1 MSHSSRGKDAVFN
14 AVLYKEPFWLAL
26 SHWADHFSS
35 VATHIAPA
43 AAVIDRGWNGFRDL
57 LLPYAETEQFVRRA
71 IAAVSRQHIIL
82 RFGGDFAS
90 DILEYNSLI
99 AELVARSKV
108 FPPNQDIASLVVL
121 LLLHYRETVS
131 GGTGFKYLY
140 GSLKAL
146 PDLTIQNGLSYQFYE
161 LAQFVNIQILR

>member
-1 MSHSSRGKDAVFN
+1 MSIGGPSIWCSIV
-14 AVLYKEPFWLAL
+14 YEPSMSGVIIPSW
-26 SHWADHFSS
+26 SFST
-35 VATHIAPA
+35 VAEHIAPA

-57 LLPYAETEQFVRRA
+57 LLPYAETEPFVRRA

-90 DILEYNSLI
+90 DIREYNGLI
-99 AELVARSKV
+99 AELVARSKA
-108 FPPNQDIASLVVL
+108 FPPNQDIDSLIVL

-131 GGTGFKYLY
+131 GGNGFKYLY

-146 PDLTIQNGLSYQFYE
+146 PDLTIQNSLSGQLFE
-161 LAQFVNIQILR
+161 LARFVNIQILR